1 MGMTTTS
8 NRQPEG
14 TPAGGQF
21 APSVHAEAAGIVLST
36 PEPEAIQAEECDEC
50 GEEKET
56 SGTCLSCQ
64 CSECGESLSDGEGW
78 DGLCGN
84 CADAKEG
91 ESQQIFD
98 MSLTDAD
105 GETVE
110 FSVNRIDDG
119 HYEVEDDEGDGV
131 LEFYH
136 NGDEEDHLSIQEA
149 AVEELNKAGHQVSD
163 E

>member
-1 MGMTTTS
+1 MSTRLGS
-8 NRQPEG
+8 HPG
-14 TPAGGQF
+14 TFSAPAGGQF
-21 APSVHAEAAGIVLST
+21 APTDHPEAEGVTLVL
-36 PEPEAIQAEECDEC
+36 PEPSAVCDEC
-50 GEEKET
+50 GDDTEPDGK
-56 SGTCLSCQ
+56 CMNCQ
-64 CSECGESLSDGEGW
+64 CGECGKSLNDGEGW

-105 GETVE
+105 GDPVD
-110 FSVNRIDDG
+110 FSVNRLDDG
-119 HYEVEDDEGDGV
+119 HYEVEDENGDAV
-131 LEFYH
+131 LEFYL

-149 AVEELNKAGHQVSD
+149 AVEELNKAGHKVS